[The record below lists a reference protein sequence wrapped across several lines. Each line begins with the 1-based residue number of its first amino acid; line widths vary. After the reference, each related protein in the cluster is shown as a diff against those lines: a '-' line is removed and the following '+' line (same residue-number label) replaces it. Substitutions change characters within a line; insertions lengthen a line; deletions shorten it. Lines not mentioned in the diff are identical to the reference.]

1 MAVAA
6 EHHPIPFAYRLPLLY
21 IEPLLALNGAA
32 MLLFSPTTFL
42 STMTPRHDSSP
53 ASASASAAL
62 FSSLSSS
69 ASSAVDALSAV
80 RVLTDQLA
88 IMQVVFAFN
97 LGIVLRATRDRTV
110 WRLLC
115 AGMLLSDALH
125 VAASMRELAR
135 EGTLGP
141 SCWRPADCVNFA
153 ILGGVGLVRLAVVL
167 GIGMGSGEVERDK
180 QTKTEA
186 KS

>member
-1 MAVAA
+1 M
-6 EHHPIPFAYRLPLLY
+6 
-21 IEPLLALNGAA
+21 
-32 MLLFSPTTFL
+32 
-42 STMTPRHDSSP
+42 
-53 ASASASAAL
+53 
-62 FSSLSSS
+62 
-69 ASSAVDALSAV
+69 

-97 LGIVLRATRDRTV
+97 LAIVLRITRDRAV
-110 WRLLC
+110 WRTLC

-125 VAASMRELAR
+125 IAASVRELAR

-141 SCWRPADCVNFA
+141 GLWRPADWFNFA

-167 GIGMGSGEVERDK
+167 GVGLRSGGKMEGRK
-180 QTKTEA
+180 